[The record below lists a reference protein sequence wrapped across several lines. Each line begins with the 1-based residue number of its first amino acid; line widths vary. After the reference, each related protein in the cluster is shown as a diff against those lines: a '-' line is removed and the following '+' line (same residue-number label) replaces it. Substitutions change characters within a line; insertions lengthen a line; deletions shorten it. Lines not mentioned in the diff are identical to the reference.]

1 MKVPLIISIG
11 GGKGGV
17 GKSLITANIG
27 ALLSQRG
34 YSVLFVDG
42 DLGGANLH
50 HYLGVRRPERGL
62 HDFLKGTY
70 SSLEEVALPTCLPGA
85 RLISGA
91 SDIIQLANPAFAH
104 KQKLITH
111 LKRAAAD
118 VVLVDLGAGSD
129 TQVCDFFAAFTNSI
143 VVCDGLPTSIENAYG
158 FLKNGL
164 IRGFMRQFPGM
175 RDFQK
180 RIQQL
185 ADPSAA
191 QGCSTICEVLT
202 HLESEFPQQ
211 TTQLRQW
218 LQAKKTFLVMNMIRD
233 KADIEVGNRF
243 STIVK
248 QYLNLSLLYIG
259 YVQFALEV
267 RDSVREMVPA
277 VTRPTCESR
286 LHSCFCAITDNL
298 CTLTL
303 QGAV

>member
-1 MKVPLIISIG
+1 
-11 GGKGGV
+11 
-17 GKSLITANIG
+17 
-27 ALLSQRG
+27 
-34 YSVLFVDG
+34 VLFVDG